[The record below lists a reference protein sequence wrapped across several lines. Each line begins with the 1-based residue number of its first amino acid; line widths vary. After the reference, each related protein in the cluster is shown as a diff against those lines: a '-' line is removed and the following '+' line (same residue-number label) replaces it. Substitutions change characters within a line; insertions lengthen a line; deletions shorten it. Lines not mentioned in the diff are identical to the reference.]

1 MPMPQGLELPAG
13 LCAAKR
19 RGNIDHNGKMEWS
32 MPYSEQTVQSV
43 RPWSDKTFSFTLS
56 RPQDFSFENGEFV
69 TIGLKREGKLV
80 ARAYSIVSTADHD
93 HLEFLSIHVPDGP
106 LTSHLV
112 HIRPGDSVWVN
123 NKTTGTLTLTHVL
136 PGRTLYLLATGT
148 GLAPF
153 MSLIRD
159 PQLYDRFEHVVL
171 VHSVRTVA
179 ELAYRD
185 EIEAMGQ
192 PRLYYVP
199 TVTREPFPTPERG
212 SDLFR
217 SGMLSQRVGLPVP
230 SPELDRVMICG
241 NPDMTRELTRH
252 LKDTGWTL
260 TNHRGIGNFTTE
272 FAFVVHHE

>member
-1 MPMPQGLELPAG
+1 M
-13 LCAAKR
+13 R
-19 RGNIDHNGKMEWS
+19 RSSRKWKMECP

-56 RPQDFSFENGEFV
+56 RPQDFAFENGEFV

-80 ARAYSIVSTADHD
+80 ARAYSIVSTADRD

-106 LTSHLV
+106 LTSQLV
-112 HIRPGDSVWVN
+112 HIRPGDNVWVN
-123 NKTTGTLTLTHVL
+123 SKATGSLTLNHVL

-159 PQLYDRFEHVVL
+159 AGLYANFENVVL

-185 EIEAMGQ
+185 EIEALDNAQ
-192 PRLYYVP
+192 LYYVP
-199 TVTREPFPTPERG
+199 TVTREVFFTPERG
-212 SDLFR
+212 GDLFR
-217 SGMLSQRVGLPVP
+217 SGLLSQRLGLPMP
-230 SPELDRVMICG
+230 IPEQDRVMICG
-241 NPDMTRELTRH
+241 NPAMTRELTHH
-252 LKDTGWTL
+252 LKDSGWTP

-272 FAFVVHHE
+272 VAFVVHHE

>member
-1 MPMPQGLELPAG
+1 
-13 LCAAKR
+13 
-19 RGNIDHNGKMEWS
+19 

-80 ARAYSIVSTADHD
+80 ARAYSIVSTADRD

-106 LTSHLV
+106 LTSQLV

-123 NKTTGTLTLTHVL
+123 SKTTGTLTLNHVL
-136 PGRTLYLLATGT
+136 PGRTLYMLATGT

-159 PQLYDRFEHVVL
+159 PGLYARYENVVL

-179 ELAYRD
+179 ELAYRA
-185 EIEAMGQ
+185 EIEAMDNAQ
-192 PRLYYVP
+192 LYYVP
-199 TVTREPFPTPERG
+199 TVTREPFATPERG
-212 SDLFR
+212 GDLFR
-217 SGMLSQRVGLPVP
+217 SGALSQRLGLPAP
-230 SPELDRVMICG
+230 DPEHDRVMICG
-241 NPDMTRELTRH
+241 NPEMTRQLTQH
-252 LKDTGWTL
+252 LKDAGWTL
-260 TNHRGIGNFTTE
+260 TGHRGIGNFTTE
-272 FAFVVHHE
+272 IAFVVHHE

>member
-1 MPMPQGLELPAG
+1 
-13 LCAAKR
+13 
-19 RGNIDHNGKMEWS
+19 MEWS

-56 RPQDFSFENGEFV
+56 RPQDFAFENGEFV

-80 ARAYSIVSTADHD
+80 ARAYSIVSTADRD
-93 HLEFLSIHVPDGP
+93 YLEFLSIHVPDGP
-106 LTSHLV
+106 LTSQLV

-123 NKTTGTLTLTHVL
+123 NKPTGTLTLNHVL
-136 PGRTLYLLATGT
+136 PGRTLYMLATGT

-159 PQLYDRFEHVVL
+159 PALYARYEHVVL

-179 ELAYRD
+179 ELAYRE
-185 EIEAMGQ
+185 EIEGMDNAQ
-192 PRLYYVP
+192 LYYVP

-217 SGMLSQRVGLPVP
+217 SVP
-230 SPELDRVMICG
+230 DPALDRVMICG
-241 NPDMTRELTRH
+241 NPAMTRELTH
-252 LKDTGWTL
+252 VLKDAGWTP
-260 TNHRGIGNFTTE
+260 TSHRGVGNFTTE
-272 FAFVVHHE
+272 VAFVVHHE

>member
-1 MPMPQGLELPAG
+1 
-13 LCAAKR
+13 
-19 RGNIDHNGKMEWS
+19 
-32 MPYSEQTVQSV
+32 MPYSEEIVQSV

-56 RPQDFSFENGEFV
+56 RPQNFSFENGEFV

-80 ARAYSIVSTADHD
+80 ARAYSIVSTADHS

-106 LTSHLV
+106 LTSQLA

-123 NKTTGTLTLTHVL
+123 SKATGSLTLNHVL
-136 PGRTLYLLATGT
+136 PGRTLYMLATGT

-159 PQLYDRFEHVVL
+159 PELYVRYKNVVL

-185 EIEAMGQ
+185 EIEGLNTAQ
-192 PRLYYVP
+192 LFYVP
-199 TVTREPFPTPERG
+199 TVTREPFATSERG
-212 SDLFR
+212 GDLFR
-217 SGMLSQRVGLPVP
+217 TGVLSQRLGLDAPD
-230 SPELDRVMICG
+230 PEQDRVMICG
-241 NPDMTRELTRH
+241 NPEMTRELTQH
-252 LKDTGWTL
+252 LKGTGWTL

-272 FAFVVHHE
+272 LAFVVHHE